1 MEAKEAVVVP
11 YRSVERLKTITLQS
25 VLGMD
30 EKEAVITED
39 ILKVVEP
46 EVLIVSELCDNKLPP
61 VRCLM

>member
-1 MEAKEAVVVP
+1 MEVKEAVVVP

-25 VLGMD
+25 VLGRD